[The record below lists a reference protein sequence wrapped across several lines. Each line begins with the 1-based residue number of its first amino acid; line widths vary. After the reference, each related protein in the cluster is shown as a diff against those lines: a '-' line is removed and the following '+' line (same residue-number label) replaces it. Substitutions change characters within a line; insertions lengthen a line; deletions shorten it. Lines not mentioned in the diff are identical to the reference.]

1 MPNAD
6 RPSIQP
12 SNRKPGRPRSEEAHQ
27 ALLDATV
34 RLMEVMP
41 IRNITIGGIAKEAGV
56 GKPTIYRWWD
66 SKFALVMDAF
76 LASAAPQVPF
86 SQSAS
91 ATDALTLQVKRV
103 IKLLRGRSG
112 RIVAE
117 MVGEGQSDPHIL
129 EEFRDRFFSHLLA
142 PARVVIERGKESG
155 ELDAGLDTD
164 LTLDLIYGPIY
175 YRLLVGHQ
183 PLDEAFAKALPDRVI
198 TALGSAIGR
207 SHRLSSD
214 AET

>member
-1 MPNAD
+1 MPN
-6 RPSIQP
+6 RSIA
-12 SNRKPGRPRSEEAHQ
+12 RKPGRPRSEEARQ
-27 ALLDATV
+27 ALLGATA
-34 RLMEVMP
+34 RLMEAMP

-66 SKFALVMDAF
+66 SKCAIVMDAF
-76 LASAAPQVPF
+76 LATAAPQIPF
-86 SQSAS
+86 PKSGSAV
-91 ATDALTLQVKRV
+91 DALGLQVKRV

-142 PARVVIERGKESG
+142 PARAVIERGKKSG
-155 ELDAGLDTD
+155 ELDDGLDTD
-164 LTLDLIYGPIY
+164 LALDLIYGPIY

-183 PLDEAFAKALPDRVI
+183 PLDEAFARALSVWVVAALRV
-198 TALGSAIGR
+198 AGNSR
-207 SHRLSSD
+207 
-214 AET
+214 